1 MNKEEIKNKANNE
14 LENVYE
20 GRATRDSGMPL
31 FEGSIVTLILPDNDS
46 DPFFIKESNYYRWRT
61 KGNESV
67 SLSQTGRRGNGLN
80 LTGNTDKERNAS
92 LQEMLI
98 ESGEISLRITKT
110 KQKRSMFDGVES
122 LNNYLF
128 FERV

>member
-1 MNKEEIKNKANNE
+1 MQKEDLKTKANSE
-14 LENVYE
+14 LEGVYE

-31 FEGSIVTLILPDNDS
+31 FEGSIITLTLPENDTDS
-46 DPFFIKESNYYRWRT
+46 FFIKESNYYRWRT
-61 KGNESV
+61 KNNELV

-98 ESGEISLRITKT
+98 ERGELTLRITKT
-110 KQKRSMFDGVES
+110 KQKRSMFEGTES

-128 FERV
+128 FELV

>member
-14 LENVYE
+14 LEGVYE

-31 FEGSIVTLILPDNDS
+31 FEGSIINLVLPENDTDS
-46 DPFFIKESNYYRWRT
+46 FFIKESNYYRWRT
-61 KGNESV
+61 KGNELV

-80 LTGNTDKERNAS
+80 LAGNTDKERNAS

-98 ESGEISLRITKT
+98 ERGELTLRITKT
-110 KQKRSMFDGVES
+110 KQKRSMFDGIES

-128 FERV
+128 FELV